1 MDNNKPPNIFNN
13 NQESTAEYT
22 SGNSTS
28 LAKNFVANVFSWMVV
43 GLLTT
48 AVVAWYGAS
57 SGLYMSIM
65 SSGGL
70 IPWVILLS
78 PFAFILAMN
87 FGLEKFS
94 ATTLTMMF
102 ILFSACM
109 GLSLSSVFIM
119 YELGSVVQV
128 FAVTAG
134 TFGIMAIAGYTTSI
148 DLTRMGS
155 LLFMGLIGIILA
167 SIVNWFLGSTT
178 MDLIISVLGV
188 LIFTGLIAYD
198 TQRIKRIGMSVDN
211 ESSTA
216 SKLAILA
223 ATSIYLDFI
232 NLFLF
237 LLRLLGRRN

>member
-1 MDNNKPPNIFNN
+1 MDKNQPPKIFDKAADYNI
-13 NQESTAEYT
+13 
-22 SGNSTS
+22 GNSTA

-43 GLLTT
+43 GLFTT
-48 AVVAWYGAS
+48 AAVAWYGK
-57 SGLYMSIM
+57 GLYLEII
-65 SSGGL
+65 SSGGMM
-70 IPWVILLS
+70 PWIIMLS

-94 ATTLTMMF
+94 ATTLTFMF
-102 ILFSACM
+102 IAFSACM
-109 GLSLSSVFIM
+109 GLSLSSVFLL
-119 YELGSVVQV
+119 YSLGSVFQV

-155 LLFMGLIGIILA
+155 LLFMALIGIILA
-167 SIVNWFLGSTT
+167 SIVNYFIGSSV
-178 MDLIISVLGV
+178 MDLIISIIGV
-188 LIFTGLIAYD
+188 VVFTGLIAYD

-223 ATSIYLDFI
+223 ATSLYLDFI

>member
-1 MDNNKPPNIFNN
+1 MDKNQPPKIFDKAADYNI
-13 NQESTAEYT
+13 
-22 SGNSTS
+22 GNSTA

-43 GLLTT
+43 GLFTT
-48 AVVAWYGAS
+48 AAVAWYGK
-57 SGLYMSIM
+57 GLYLEII
-65 SSGGL
+65 SSGGMM
-70 IPWVILLS
+70 PWIIMLS

-94 ATTLTMMF
+94 ATTLTVMF
-102 ILFSACM
+102 IAFSACM
-109 GLSLSSVFIM
+109 GLSLSSVFLL
-119 YELGSVVQV
+119 YSLGSVFQV

-155 LLFMGLIGIILA
+155 LLFMALIGIILA
-167 SIVNWFLGSTT
+167 SIVNWFIGSSV
-178 MDLIISVLGV
+178 MDLIISIIGV
-188 LIFTGLIAYD
+188 VVFTGLIAYD

-223 ATSIYLDFI
+223 ATSLYLDFI